1 MQTFSVQISKL
12 HSTWWIRLTPSFL
25 IFPTHPQAFEHV
37 DLSLKA
43 HSFYLYIL
51 KLKSNSKMSL
61 KSMYEI
67 FTSTHVQKEWLMLL
81 YLHFSLRAHSC
92 ICIFYLY
99 KDICNIIILQ
109 CPILLSFIIS
119 TLEVLILYTPTQ
131 TESLSIPFK
140 ILANCFKERP
150 FPYKIRLWFS
160 FPPSKTRTVLV
171 KQVWLC
177 R

>member
-1 MQTFSVQISKL
+1 MLIS
-12 HSTWWIRLTPSFL
+12 F
-25 IFPTHPQAFEHV
+25 
-37 DLSLKA
+37 LKA

-67 FTSTHVQKEWLMLL
+67 LPSTHVQKEWLMLL
-81 YLHFSLRAHSC
+81 YLHFSLRRHSC

-99 KDICNIIILQ
+99 FYLYKNICNIRILQ

-119 TLEVLILYTPTQ
+119 TLEVLLLYTPTQ

-140 ILANCFKERP
+140 IFANCFKERP

-160 FPPSKTRTVLV
+160 FPQSKTWTVLV
-171 KQVWLC
+171 KQV
-177 R
+177 

>member
-1 MQTFSVQISKL
+1 MLIS
-12 HSTWWIRLTPSFL
+12 F
-25 IFPTHPQAFEHV
+25 
-37 DLSLKA
+37 LKA

-67 FTSTHVQKEWLMLL
+67 LPSTHVQKEWLMLL
-81 YLHFSLRAHSC
+81 YLHFSLRRHSC

-99 KDICNIIILQ
+99 FYLYKNICNIRILQ

-119 TLEVLILYTPTQ
+119 TLEVLLLYTPTQ

-140 ILANCFKERP
+140 IFASCFKERP

-160 FPPSKTRTVLV
+160 FPQSKTWTVLV
-171 KQVWLC
+171 KQV
-177 R
+177 

>member
-1 MQTFSVQISKL
+1 MLIS
-12 HSTWWIRLTPSFL
+12 F
-25 IFPTHPQAFEHV
+25 
-37 DLSLKA
+37 LKA

-51 KLKSNSKMSL
+51 KIKSNSKMSL

-67 FTSTHVQKEWLMLL
+67 LPSTHVQKEWLMLL
-81 YLHFSLRAHSC
+81 YLHFSLRRHSC

-99 KDICNIIILQ
+99 FYLYKNICNIRILQ

-119 TLEVLILYTPTQ
+119 TLEVLLLYTPTQ

-140 ILANCFKERP
+140 IFANCFKERP

-160 FPPSKTRTVLV
+160 FPQSKTWTVLV
-171 KQVWLC
+171 KQV
-177 R
+177 